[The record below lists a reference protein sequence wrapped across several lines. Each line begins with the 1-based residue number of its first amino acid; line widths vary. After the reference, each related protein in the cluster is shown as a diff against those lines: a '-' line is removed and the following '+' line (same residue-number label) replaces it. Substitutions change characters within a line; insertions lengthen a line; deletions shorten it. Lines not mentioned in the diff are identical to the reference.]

1 MPKTKVDKQMFK
13 TQADKQRSLRYDL
26 GDGLWYDASPDQYSV
41 TAKGIDKIEELYNCR
56 YVCEWNTTDSSGRI
70 STYPL
75 LIFWNDVAHP
85 QGSNW
90 MALFKA
96 GGEWVVRDGISA
108 SRVPILA
115 GVSNNGQ
122 AMFSKNRHDYRQSH
136 DYSITLDGGRDYTRI
151 IGTPPKRWV
160 WLLPQDGEIRI
171 IDESAATLLRSAFDK
186 TTGRSEEMI

>member
-1 MPKTKVDKQMFK
+1 MSKTKVDKQ
-13 TQADKQRSLRYDL
+13 RSFRYDL
-26 GDGLWYDASPDQYSV
+26 GDGLWYDALPDQNGVKS
-41 TAKGIDKIEELYNCR
+41 IDKIEELYNCR

-70 STYPL
+70 STYPM

-85 QGSNW
+85 LGSNW
-90 MALFKA
+90 MALFKD
-96 GGEWVVRDGISA
+96 GGHNGWFVRDGIAA

-136 DYSITLDGGRDYTRI
+136 DGSITLDGGRDYTRI

-186 TTGRSEEMI
+186 KQAMA

>member
-1 MPKTKVDKQMFK
+1 MSKTKVDKQ
-13 TQADKQRSLRYDL
+13 RSFRYDL
-26 GDGLWYDASPDQYSV
+26 GDGLWYDNQPDTYSLDLE
-41 TAKGIDKIEELYNCR
+41 GIRKIEKLRNCR

-70 STYPL
+70 STYPM

-90 MALFKA
+90 MALFKD
-96 GGEWVVRDGISA
+96 GGHNGWFVRDGIAA

-136 DYSITLDGGRDYTRI
+136 DGSITLDGGRDYTRI

-171 IDESAATLLRSAFDK
+171 IDESAAKLLCSAFDK
-186 TTGRSEEMI
+186 KQDYAI